1 MKNRVHV
8 KIVGERLYV
17 QMMNL
22 RRLKKICALTGVHLY
37 HETRDIPK
45 GYYVSMKQ
53 IDKFIEVMNNSS
65 YDVMFIGEERV
76 E

>member
-22 RRLKKICALTGVHLY
+22 RRLRKICALTGIHLS
-37 HETRDIPK
+37 HETKQIPR
-45 GYYVSMKQ
+45 GYYISLKQ
-53 IDKFIEVMNNSS
+53 IDKFIDVLNNAH
-65 YDVMFIGEERV
+65 YDVLFIGEE
-76 E
+76 